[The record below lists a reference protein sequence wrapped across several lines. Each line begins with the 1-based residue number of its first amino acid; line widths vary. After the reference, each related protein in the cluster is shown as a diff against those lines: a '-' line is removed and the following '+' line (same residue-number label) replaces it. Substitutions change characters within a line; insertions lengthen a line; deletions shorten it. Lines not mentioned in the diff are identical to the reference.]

1 MERKLKLFVRRVD
14 HKCTDSQG
22 EWDGTWDETYEYVI
36 YDDITGDEVTEWG
49 GYPTREKA
57 REAGEEKLKE
67 QAESRREV

>member
-1 MERKLKLFVRRVD
+1 MAEKDLRLFVRRVD

-49 GYPTREKA
+49 GYPTRERA
-57 REAGEEKLKE
+57 REAGEKKLKTLE
-67 QAESRREV
+67 EK